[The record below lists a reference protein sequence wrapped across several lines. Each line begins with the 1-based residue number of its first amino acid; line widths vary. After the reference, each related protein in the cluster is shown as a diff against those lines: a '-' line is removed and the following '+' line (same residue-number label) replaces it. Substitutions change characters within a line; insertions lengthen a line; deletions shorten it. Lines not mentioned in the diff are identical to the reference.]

1 MTRIFTSI
9 GADISNNDVY
19 CSKKL
24 INNIKKDLKLVKSAE
39 YTKLTNVTGDD
50 VCITAL
56 TTKEN
61 LEKTNQEIIQV
72 LKNNAEDTGDLEGIS
87 TNENTAGEG
96 VSYANVEV
104 LDNYI
109 PDCIVM
115 HFDTYGGEEF
125 VYDVVD
131 SVLNAAKGMKGVTST
146 SKISKNKTHIP
157 GVGYSGQGTD
167 DPVAL
172 VAVNDLES
180 VSVIASAMSGAALG
194 CKNTYFV
201 PYGSKCNVL
210 PGSVIFSVSL
220 FLNGN
225 IIDFSTPFENK
236 TRILK

>member
-1 MTRIFTSI
+1 MSQIFTSI

-19 CSKKL
+19 CSENL

-39 YTKLTNVTGDD
+39 FVELTNVTGDD

-56 TTKEN
+56 CSKEN

-72 LKNNAEDTGDLEGIS
+72 LKNNAEDYGDLNGIS
-87 TNENTAGEG
+87 SDEDEAGEG
-96 VSYANVEV
+96 VSYAQTSVKEG
-104 LDNYI
+104 YI
-109 PDCIVM
+109 PDCVVM
-115 HFDTYGGEEF
+115 HFDTYGGEGF
-125 VYDVVD
+125 VYDVVEC
-131 SVLNAAKGMKGVTST
+131 VLNAAKGMKGVTST
-146 SKISKNKTHIP
+146 SQVNKDQFYIP
-157 GVGYSGQGTD
+157 GVGFSGCGTD
-167 DPVAL
+167 DPVVL
-172 VAVNDLES
+172 VSINDLES
-180 VSVIASAMSGAALG
+180 VGVVASAMSGAALG

-225 IIDFSTPFENK
+225 IIDFNTPFENK